1 MDPKYAGMRPVQ
13 AHKRRDSLRA
23 GSLRGGRISK
33 TDRSQLR
40 AAAHSNEERKQQV
53 RPAPDAER
61 KEASPAQK
69 PRTKNKRSSVGNIL
83 VGAHKV
89 NNKTIKRTVSVPK
102 FDVLKEEMGGRHVNG
117 WQMMTKFLSAIR
129 EMNAALN
136 KNGDADDAAEQIIK
150 STCELLDCDRTT
162 LFFVDEEAHEII
174 LVLASGAHNIRL
186 PIGKGI
192 AGSVAETGAT
202 LNIHD
207 PYSDDRFDPS
217 FDAAHGYKT
226 NSILCTVVRD
236 PEGEP
241 VAVLQ
246 CINKH
251 SDKGFSAA
259 DEMLIKHIAVHA
271 GIVLNN
277 ARLLESERSTQEK
290 CSALL
295 EVVQTLH
302 SSHMTSPHS
311 LIFILSNQVH
321 RLVDAERCTLYLID
335 QSRNQLVVMQGDVDI
350 RVPMGKGIAGHVATT
365 GKTLMIA
372 DAYED
377 PRFSKETDLKTGFRT
392 KSILTMPIFSNKVEP
407 DSGRQEVVGLLQVI
421 NKTDDTERFLKSD
434 EILLRTLLNIAGPLV
449 EECCDKLLGKSQA
462 SDFNEGIVKPKSGG
476 NSPSNVSPNLS
487 PESKNR
493 RLQNTRVEQPKP
505 ASLLET
511 PAQVAER
518 FGSMSL
524 GSFEEE
530 EEEDNF

>member
-1 MDPKYAGMRPVQ
+1 MDPKFAGMRPVQ

-23 GSLRGGRISK
+23 GSLRGGRIQK
-33 TDRSQLR
+33 TDQSQLR
-40 AAAHSNEERKQQV
+40 AAAHGNMEKKQQDRPAAVEERK
-53 RPAPDAER
+53 ET
-61 KEASPAQK
+61 SPK
-69 PRTKNKRSSVGNIL
+69 RTRSKRSSVGNIL
-83 VGAHKV
+83 VGAHKEH
-89 NNKTIKRTVSVPK
+89 KGQIKRTVAVPK
-102 FDVLKEEMGGRHVNG
+102 FDVLKEEMGGRQVNG

-136 KNGDADDAAEQIIK
+136 ENGDAGEAAEQIIK

-174 LVLASGAHNIRL
+174 LVLASGANNIRL

-192 AGSVAETGAT
+192 AGSVAETGAS

-236 PEGEP
+236 PEGEA

-246 CINKH
+246 CINKN
-251 SDKGFSAA
+251 SEKGFSAA
-259 DEMLIKHIAVHA
+259 DEMLIKHIAIHA

-277 ARLLESERSTQEK
+277 ARLLESERSTQDK

-295 EVVQTLH
+295 QVMQTLH

-350 RVPMGKGIAGHVATT
+350 RVPMGKGIAGHVAHT
-365 GKTLMIA
+365 GETLMIA

-377 PRFSKETDLKTGFRT
+377 PRFSKDTDLKTGFRT

-407 DSGRQEVVGLLQVI
+407 ETGKQEVVGLLQVI

-434 EILLRTLLNIAGPLV
+434 ETLLRTLLNIAGPLV
-449 EECCDKLLGKSQA
+449 EECSDKLLGKSQA
-462 SDFNEGIVKPKSGG
+462 SGFDEAIVKSKTGG
-476 NSPSNVSPNLS
+476 NSPTTVSPNLS

-493 RLQNTRVEQPKP
+493 RLEKEQPKQRS
-505 ASLLET
+505 SLEL
-511 PAQVAER
+511 PAQVA
-518 FGSMSL
+518 GQLSSMNL

-530 EEEDNF
+530 EEDDF